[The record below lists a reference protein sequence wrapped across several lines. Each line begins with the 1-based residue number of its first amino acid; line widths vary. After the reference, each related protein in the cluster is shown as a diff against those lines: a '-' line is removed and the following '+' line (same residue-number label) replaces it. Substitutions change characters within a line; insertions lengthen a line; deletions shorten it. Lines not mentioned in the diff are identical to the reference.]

1 MPYQI
6 IFYEK
11 SNGKSDVWDFLE
23 QLRHKS
29 MKSKDAR
36 IQYKQVLLSIELL
49 QQNGNV
55 LPDTIAKHIT
65 EDIWELRPGHNRIF
79 YFCCDGNNYILLHH
93 FRKKSQKTPQLEI
106 EKPKLNERIIYQE
119 RSLYNIMKTW
129 NNYKEYVTAEDP
141 ENQQM
146 IASMEEQA
154 AIISEIIKQR
164 NALGLSQRDL
174 ASMCNIPQSSIARM
188 ESLQT
193 TPSLSTLL
201 KIMKPL
207 GLHLT
212 VTKQLPLRN

>member
-11 SNGKSDVWDFLE
+11 S
-23 QLRHKS
+23 
-29 MKSKDAR
+29 
-36 IQYKQVLLSIELL
+36 KQ
-49 QQNGNV
+49 
-55 LPDTIAKHIT
+55 
-65 EDIWELRPGHNRIF
+65 
-79 YFCCDGNNYILLHH
+79 
-93 FRKKSQKTPQLEI
+93 
-106 EKPKLNERIIYQE
+106 NERSIYQE
-119 RSLYNIMKTW
+119 RSLYNIVKTW
-129 NNYKEYVTAEDP
+129 NNQKEYVTAEDP
-141 ENQQM
+141 ESQQM

-212 VTKQLPLRN
+212 VTKQLPLRNQKMTTSSILNYSCPNTTQGCFADVFPSMICLFSIQSRIFPSMEIVTTCHGINLPLFFRAVTAACSSPPQQGTSMRTTVTL

>member
-1 MPYQI
+1 MSG
-6 IFYEK
+6 IF
-11 SNGKSDVWDFLE
+11 L
-23 QLRHKS
+23 
-29 MKSKDAR
+29 
-36 IQYKQVLLSIELL
+36 
-49 QQNGNV
+49 
-55 LPDTIAKHIT
+55 
-65 EDIWELRPGHNRIF
+65 
-79 YFCCDGNNYILLHH
+79 NNYILLHH

-141 ENQQM
+141 ESQQM

>member
-49 QQNGNV
+49 QKNGNV

-106 EKPKLNERIIYQE
+106 EKAKAERKDYLS
-119 RSLYNIMKTW
+119 R
-129 NNYKEYVTAEDP
+129 KESV
-141 ENQQM
+141 
-146 IASMEEQA
+146 
-154 AIISEIIKQR
+154 
-164 NALGLSQRDL
+164 
-174 ASMCNIPQSSIARM
+174 
-188 ESLQT
+188 
-193 TPSLSTLL
+193 
-201 KIMKPL
+201 
-207 GLHLT
+207 
-212 VTKQLPLRN
+212 

>member
-1 MPYQI
+1 
-6 IFYEK
+6 
-11 SNGKSDVWDFLE
+11 
-23 QLRHKS
+23 
-29 MKSKDAR
+29 
-36 IQYKQVLLSIELL
+36 
-49 QQNGNV
+49 
-55 LPDTIAKHIT
+55 
-65 EDIWELRPGHNRIF
+65 
-79 YFCCDGNNYILLHH
+79 
-93 FRKKSQKTPQLEI
+93 
-106 EKPKLNERIIYQE
+106 
-119 RSLYNIMKTW
+119 MKTW
-129 NNYKEYVTAEDP
+129 NNYKEYVTEEDP
-141 ENQQM
+141 ESQQM

>member
-65 EDIWELRPGHNRIF
+65 EYIWELRPVSFISAMTGAITF
-79 YFCCDGNNYILLHH
+79 YYIILEKEA
-93 FRKKSQKTPQLEI
+93 KKHLI
-106 EKPKLNERIIYQE
+106 EKSKRPKQNEMIIYHE
-119 RSLYNIMKTW
+119 RSLQNIMKTW
-129 NNYKEYVTAEDP
+129 NNY
-141 ENQQM
+141 
-146 IASMEEQA
+146 
-154 AIISEIIKQR
+154 
-164 NALGLSQRDL
+164 
-174 ASMCNIPQSSIARM
+174 
-188 ESLQT
+188 
-193 TPSLSTLL
+193 
-201 KIMKPL
+201 
-207 GLHLT
+207 
-212 VTKQLPLRN
+212 

>member
-65 EDIWELRPGHNRIF
+65 EYIWGRRPGQQP
-79 YFCCDGNNYILLHH
+79 YLL
-93 FRKKSQKTPQLEI
+93 F
-106 EKPKLNERIIYQE
+106 
-119 RSLYNIMKTW
+119 
-129 NNYKEYVTAEDP
+129 
-141 ENQQM
+141 
-146 IASMEEQA
+146 
-154 AIISEIIKQR
+154 
-164 NALGLSQRDL
+164 
-174 ASMCNIPQSSIARM
+174 
-188 ESLQT
+188 
-193 TPSLSTLL
+193 LL
-201 KIMKPL
+201 
-207 GLHLT
+207 
-212 VTKQLPLRN
+212 

>member
-36 IQYKQVLLSIELL
+36 IQYKQILLSIELL

-65 EDIWELRPGHNRIF
+65 EDIWELRPSHNRIF

-106 EKPKLNERIIYQE
+106 EKAKAERKDYLS
-119 RSLYNIMKTW
+119 R
-129 NNYKEYVTAEDP
+129 KESV
-141 ENQQM
+141 
-146 IASMEEQA
+146 
-154 AIISEIIKQR
+154 
-164 NALGLSQRDL
+164 
-174 ASMCNIPQSSIARM
+174 
-188 ESLQT
+188 
-193 TPSLSTLL
+193 
-201 KIMKPL
+201 
-207 GLHLT
+207 
-212 VTKQLPLRN
+212 